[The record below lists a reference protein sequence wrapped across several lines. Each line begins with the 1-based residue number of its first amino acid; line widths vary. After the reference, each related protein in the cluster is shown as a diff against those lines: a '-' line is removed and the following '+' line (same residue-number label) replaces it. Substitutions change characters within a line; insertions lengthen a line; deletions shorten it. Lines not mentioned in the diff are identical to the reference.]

1 MDNVRA
7 KRVGVAY
14 YGYRWYDP
22 LTGRWPS
29 RDPIGE
35 RGGLNLY
42 GFVRNKAIDLLDLL
56 GLWDEVDALRWVK
69 GTKPPP
75 PPVTPEQPQN
85 WTASW
90 KDHLME
96 ANMRSQALGAIPRF
110 GNRRVSDLAL
120 HYLGGSGTSVDIEFS
135 QIINDD
141 YWLAQGIWTSIR
153 QAKRDIE
160 KMTLDPRMTLIATD
174 KWIVTN
180 TAANFWGMAI
190 NDFSMAGDGYV
201 TCEHKDGKDHIELTT
216 QFFLEDR
223 YDFKDDPE
231 APAGYGLTD
240 ADWHRMER
248 VGLARSFRITGSSSF
263 YHVNCIR
270 G

>member
-1 MDNVRA
+1 
-7 KRVGVAY
+7 
-14 YGYRWYDP
+14 
-22 LTGRWPS
+22 
-29 RDPIGE
+29 
-35 RGGLNLY
+35 
-42 GFVRNKAIDLLDLL
+42 
-56 GLWDEVDALRWVK
+56 
-69 GTKPPP
+69 
-75 PPVTPEQPQN
+75 
-85 WTASW
+85 
-90 KDHLME
+90 
-96 ANMRSQALGAIPRF
+96 
-110 GNRRVSDLAL
+110 
-120 HYLGGSGTSVDIEFS
+120 
-135 QIINDD
+135 
-141 YWLAQGIWTSIR
+141 
-153 QAKRDIE
+153 
-160 KMTLDPRMTLIATD
+160 MTLIATD

-263 YHVNCIR
+263 YHVKWIR
-270 G
+270 GEEIDSIPPDLDQKKPSTFPTIRANERYHSRE